1 MGLLRRI
8 LLTEKDVSGR
18 PVHVHGP
25 VMRRLM
31 LAYLVCFGTVIALGA
46 WQWDDKNAQDEQI
59 MRQCVESASNRE
71 AIRDSLKRGFTS
83 LGYVWNEKTQEPER
97 IGPPS
102 LAYWK
107 EHPDELAV
115 QLDRLR
121 QELDG
126 FPPIRC

>member
-1 MGLLRRI
+1 MGLLKRVM
-8 LLTEKDVSGR
+8 LTEKDVSGR

-31 LAYLVCFGTVIALGA
+31 LAYLVCFGTVIGLGA
-46 WQWDDKNAQDEQI
+46 WQWHDTQVQDDQI
-59 MRQCVESASNRE
+59 MRQCQESADNRE

-83 LGYVWNEKTQEPER
+83 LGYVWDEETQNPRR

-102 LAYWK
+102 LTYWRD
-107 EHPDELAV
+107 HPAELTV

-126 FPPIRC
+126 FPSIRC